1 MMSQPQNKNVS
12 SIFYIFQ
19 RRLQRRIGTRWN
31 FTMSIS
37 KKDSNAIK
45 AESRNFAIVPSFLWI
60 SPTMRYF
67 FFLLSI
73 FFLFLSNLSSAT
85 EASSVTELR
94 GGWWTQSFSIFKT
107 WLGVHVLYF
116 NHEFSIL
123 FTNRKIKCTW
133 RKGSFARRKDLWA
146 FLEFAH
152 VCSRRYF

>member
-1 MMSQPQNKNVS
+1 MSQPQNKNIS

-37 KKDSNAIK
+37 KRDSNAIK

-60 SPTMRYF
+60 SQTMRYF
-67 FFLLSI
+67 FFFFFFLF

-94 GGWWTQSFSIFKT
+94 GGWCTQSFSIFKT

-123 FTNRKIKCTW
+123 FTNRKIKCAR
-133 RKGSFARRKDLWA
+133 RKGLFARRKDL